1 MGRKDTPAPFA
12 DAPMHSGIFVDCISP
27 ERKKSIF
34 RFGRKQVDV
43 GNARRDQ
50 PDQILYLKKDPQTQ
64 IWNLERMENELYKEP
79 PDPVLEAIA
88 KLVKEPWS
96 GSPTELVSFLQ
107 IDMLPNTL
115 TKHLNVNSGRL
126 LLEYNIQYA
135 NSRIHAGRRIKLT
148 PVSEKA

>member
-1 MGRKDTPAPFA
+1 MQKKKRTEL
-12 DAPMHSGIFVDCISP
+12 DATIKV
-27 ERKKSIF
+27 
-34 RFGRKQVDV
+34 V
-43 GNARRDQ
+43 GRDQ

-126 LLEYNIQYA
+126 LLEHNIQYT

-148 PVSEKA
+148 TVSEKS

>member
-1 MGRKDTPAPFA
+1 
-12 DAPMHSGIFVDCISP
+12 
-27 ERKKSIF
+27 
-34 RFGRKQVDV
+34 
-43 GNARRDQ
+43 
-50 PDQILYLKKDPQTQ
+50 
-64 IWNLERMENELYKEP
+64 MENELYKEP
-79 PDPVLEAIA
+79 LDLVLEAIA

-135 NSRIHAGRRIKLT
+135 NSRIRARRRIKLT
-148 PVSEKA
+148 PVLEKA

>member
-50 PDQILYLKKDPQTQ
+50 PDQRLLVLLLRRAVQFGPQSDPQNHQ
-64 IWNLERMENELYKEP
+64 PHHP
-79 PDPVLEAIA
+79 PDPRQTHPI
-88 KLVKEPWS
+88 S
-96 GSPTELVSFLQ
+96 GLKWIPDPESFLPST
-107 IDMLPNTL
+107 IRKRDNMFCLRFAHR
-115 TKHLNVNSGRL
+115 K
-126 LLEYNIQYA
+126 
-135 NSRIHAGRRIKLT
+135 
-148 PVSEKA
+148 SELFC